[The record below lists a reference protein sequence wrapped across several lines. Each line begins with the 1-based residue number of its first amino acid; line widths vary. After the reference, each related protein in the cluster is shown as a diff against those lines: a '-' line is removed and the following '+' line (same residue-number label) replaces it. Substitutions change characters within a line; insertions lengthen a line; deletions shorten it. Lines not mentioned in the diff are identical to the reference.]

1 MRKMGTLT
9 EVPIEPPEQTELL
22 DACISQPGVIAAGVP
37 GAGGYDAVWVL
48 VLSPDSGSGNSEV
61 QEEALDTPLHRVE
74 RVWMG
79 WKGLNVSPLTAEE
92 SFEKGLRREQ
102 VENVPG
108 LAEVLRGSS
117 A

>member
-9 EVPIEPPEQTELL
+9 EVPIEPPEQTGLL

-61 QEEALDTPLHRVE
+61 QEALDTPLHRVE